1 MVEERKN
8 IRYRYSQFSVD
19 RNIDKSKIIN
29 LLDDDFSK
37 HDCYKYGKG
46 NDLIKF
52 YFNIN
57 EWESEYFGIYSISLF
72 YVDFKPNSLKN
83 VKEGIFSFLNYFKNK
98 VKKPFVITIE
108 LPSEDI
114 ELLQVLNDMR
124 FRTIE
129 TRLHYVN
136 NRLHEF
142 DFKQFKVRDAK
153 KKDIE
158 NLKHIASFMRNKY
171 DRFHADWSFSNTIAD
186 NYLSTYIENSI
197 KGFADIVMVPN
208 HPGIS
213 SDSFLTAKI
222 FKDYW
227 VKLEYPIS
235 KMVLSAVSTETNKG
249 WYVKLIAEMTFRLRK
264 LGAKS
269 IFMTTQSTNIPVLV
283 TWEKLGYKIG
293 RSTHILSINSNVL

>member
-1 MVEERKN
+1 MVEERFN

-19 RNIDKSKIIN
+19 RNIDKSKVIKLFN
-29 LLDDDFSK
+29 DDLSK
-37 HDCYKYGKG
+37 CNCFEYGNG
-46 NDLIKF
+46 NDLVKF
-52 YFNIN
+52 YFTIN
-57 EWESEYFGIYSISLF
+57 EWENDYFGINSVNLL
-72 YVDFKPNSLKN
+72 YVDFKPGRLKN
-83 VKEGIFSFLNYFKNK
+83 VKNGIYSFLNNIEP
-98 VKKPFVITIE
+98 PFIITIE

-114 ELLQVLNDMR
+114 ELVQILNDAR

-142 DFKQFKVRDAK
+142 DFKRYKVRDANQQ
-153 KKDIE
+153 DIK
-158 NLKHIASFMRNKY
+158 NLKYIALFMRNKY
-171 DRFHADWSFSNTIAD
+171 DRFHADWSFDNDDAD

-197 KGFADIVMVPN
+197 NGFADIVMVPN
-208 HPGIS
+208 QPGIS

-227 VKLEYPIS
+227 EKLNYPIS
-235 KMVLSAVSTETNKG
+235 KMVLSAVSSETNKG
-249 WYVKLIAEMTFRLRK
+249 WYVKLIAEMTFRLQE

-283 TWEKLGYKIG
+283 TWEKHNYKIG
-293 RSTHILSINSNVL
+293 RSTHILSLHSNVLIN